1 MREAIE
7 VRQQGI
13 EYQTRAISDPEY
25 IVASVIPGVNRFWE
39 PSYWAEEVA
48 GKDGHHCS
56 DFVVEEVQ
64 AGVGHSLD
72 D

>member
-13 EYQTRAISDPEY
+13 EYQSRAISGPEY
-25 IVASVIPGVNRFWE
+25 IVASVIPGMNRFWE
-39 PSYWAEEVA
+39 PSCWAEEVG

-56 DFVVEEVQ
+56 DFVVEEVP
-64 AGVGHSLD
+64 AGVERSLD